1 MLSGMHPYENLEAW
15 KCCHELALA
24 VYDATRSFPPEER
37 YGLVS
42 QTRRVAFSAP
52 AAIAEGGAKRG
63 SREFRRYLDVALGS
77 LSELSYT
84 LLLSRDLEL
93 ISKDK
98 WERLDAL
105 QTKAGR
111 LTWGLYKWAS
121 QGGELGKPSP
131 QTIKP
136 SNPPSFPLHEIHQDV
151 LTQRHGIRE
160 ISLSLT

>member
-42 QTRRVAFSAP
+42 QARRAAFSVP

-93 ISKDK
+93 ISKGE

-121 QGGELGKPSP
+121 EGGRTGKT
-131 QTIKP
+131 QP
-136 SNPPSFPLHEIHQDV
+136 SNPQALKPF
-151 LTQRHGIRE
+151 
-160 ISLSLT
+160 